1 MGAGRV
7 LDGVFIDGKTEKEGL
22 RQGCPVFCHI
32 RGDVKT
38 KKKIWGGISQ
48 IEPIS
53 SATFSE

>member
-22 RQGCPVFCHI
+22 RQGCPIFCHV

-38 KKKIWGGISQ
+38 KKKIWRGSPKLSQ
-48 IEPIS
+48 
-53 SATFSE
+53 